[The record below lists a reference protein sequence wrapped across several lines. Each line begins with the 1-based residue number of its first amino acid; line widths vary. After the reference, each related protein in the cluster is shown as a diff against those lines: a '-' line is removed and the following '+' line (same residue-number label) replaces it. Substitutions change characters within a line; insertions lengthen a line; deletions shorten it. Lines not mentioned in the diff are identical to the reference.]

1 MFAVA
6 RSRRGRGCSRRGWC
20 FRAVHK
26 ILEFFAGLE
35 EGNFLWRYFDFF
47 TRFGIAA
54 HAAAALA
61 RAEAAEA
68 ADFDF
73 VAILQGL
80 DDAVE
85 DRLDDSLG
93 LFAGELRNAQN
104 LFDEVGLRQ
113 RQLLGHRAYASLESQ
128 SISARRFL
136 VQNGLEGRK
145 APGCPSSYH

>member
-1 MFAVA
+1 MFRVA
-6 RSRRGRGCSRRGWC
+6 RSRRGGSCSCRGRRY
-20 FRAVHK
+20 RAVHK

-35 EGNFLWRYFDFF
+35 EGNFLWWDFDFF
-47 TRFGIAA
+47 TCFGIAA

-73 VAILQGL
+73 VAILQGH
-80 DDAVE
+80 DNAVE
-85 DRLDDSLG
+85 DRLDDGLG
-93 LFAGELRNAQN
+93 LFARELRNAQN
-104 LFDEVGLRQ
+104 FFDEVGLRQ

-128 SISARRFL
+128 SISARRFM
-136 VQNGLEGRK
+136 VRNGLEGRK